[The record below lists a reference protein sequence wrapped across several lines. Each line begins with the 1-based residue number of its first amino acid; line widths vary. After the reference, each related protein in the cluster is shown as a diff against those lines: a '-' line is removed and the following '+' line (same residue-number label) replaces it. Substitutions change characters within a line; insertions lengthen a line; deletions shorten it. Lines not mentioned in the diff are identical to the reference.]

1 MFSMP
6 NTTKSQPLSCLRLCN
21 GKDCAKKQAKAYG
34 RMQKV
39 AAEAGVG
46 VESVGCQGSC
56 AGPTAVVRID
66 GELHWFERLQKRK
79 DQAEVVALAAGE
91 KPRPSKRLQKLELTG
106 KRRRKAAR
114 KLGAA

>member
-1 MFSMP
+1 MP
-6 NTTKSQPLSCLRLCN
+6 NTTKSQSLPCLRLCD
-21 GKDCAKKQAKAYG
+21 GKDCAKKQPKAYE
-34 RMQKV
+34 RLNKT
-39 AAEAGVG
+39 AAEAGVR

-56 AGPTAVVRID
+56 AGPTAVVDID

-91 KPRPSKRLQKLELTG
+91 RPRPSGRLAKLELTG